1 MFPLG
6 SAAPPTTAPEL
17 DDRLADGINERLHPA
32 SGRVTVASAVDPD
45 GRIGRLDLDLT
56 GVELSRPGR
65 QDLPPPD
72 GEATRREVQ
81 ALVIHAEPVIIEGVP
96 VHAHASIRGLAITY
110 QPRSDGRWWLAP
122 TDEAGNGLR
131 GKARVSASLDAIEP
145 VLVSTLS
152 ERVAATGFSLVGAHL
167 DATSLSPRAI
177 RLEVEATIR
186 RGPLRAVVV
195 GTATAEVGTDMVLA
209 LRDLGVRSAS
219 PLVGIALAAVRGRL
233 TQWEGHTVDLSA
245 LTFGGATVRDVGLTV
260 TGRTVTLEAEI
271 GQR

>member
-17 DDRLADGINERLHPA
+17 DERLTDGLHERLRPT

-56 GVELSRPGR
+56 GVELSRPR
-65 QDLPPPD
+65 HQDLPAPD
-72 GEATRREVQ
+72 GEAISSEVE
-81 ALVIHAEPVIIEGVP
+81 ALALHAEPVIIEGVP
-96 VHAHASIRGLAITY
+96 VHARASIHGLAITY
-110 QPRSDGRWWLAP
+110 QPRADGRWWLAP
-122 TDEAGNGLR
+122 ADEAGTGLR
-131 GKARVSASLDAIEP
+131 GQARVSASLDAIEP

-167 DATSLSPRAI
+167 DATSLSPRTV

-195 GTATAEVGTDMVLA
+195 GTATAEVGTDMVLT

-233 TQWEGHTVDLSA
+233 TQWEGHQVDLSA
-245 LTFGGATVRDVGLTV
+245 LTFGGAAVRDVELTV
-260 TGRTVTLEAEI
+260 TGRTVILEAEI